1 MPFCQAEYFFDI
13 FRQPSPVHIADITDI
28 EGVFYPVAKR
38 TVFQCVSGLKR
49 FTGNLVDRVPV
60 CDNLSV
66 CLTAYFRLHLK
77 VHGTPCH
84 RTELFD
90 RPILHG
96 RQISGMK
103 NPHQIPVSFRAADIF
118 PVIADNSG
126 RDLLGF
132 RAFSRAYFI
141 REDLSMVIG

>member
-1 MPFCQAEYFFDI
+1 M
-13 FRQPSPVHIADITDI
+13 
-28 EGVFYPVAKR
+28 
-38 TVFQCVSGLKR
+38 
-49 FTGNLVDRVPV
+49 
-60 CDNLSV
+60 
-66 CLTAYFRLHLK
+66 FRLHLK
-77 VHGTPCH
+77 VHGTTCH

-132 RAFSRAYFI
+132 REHSAAHPEHYSGENGVRTSIVLRGSFLRTVSCRTFCRIVSRGGARDH
-141 REDLSMVIG
+141 RETKNTG

>member
-1 MPFCQAEYFFDI
+1 M
-13 FRQPSPVHIADITDI
+13 
-28 EGVFYPVAKR
+28 
-38 TVFQCVSGLKR
+38 
-49 FTGNLVDRVPV
+49 
-60 CDNLSV
+60 
-66 CLTAYFRLHLK
+66 FRLHLK

-126 RDLLGF
+126 GDLLGF
-132 RAFSRAYFI
+132 REHSAAHPEHYSGENGVRTSIVLRGSFLRTVSCRTFCRIVSRGGARDH
-141 REDLSMVIG
+141 RETKNTS